1 MGKFEGI
8 EIYRKL
14 SDFAKKDT
22 GQKIMTFVFILAGVI
37 YQIWLGTERL
47 YFVLIAGVV
56 LILVALFSSV
66 KDIIIKDRILDHIDR
81 SRQSKAILQKMSFN
95 NSVAQSVILQIYNY
109 LTSSESPDPLAVQ
122 HYANILKDISAESP
136 EIADLIEKDF
146 DVLIRSWS
154 DKDDVLED
162 ISSYSRHKIENTIKG
177 ETKPNNT
184 IKKQVNEET
193 DKIDDFNK
201 PTNDVN
207 SNS

>member
-47 YFVLIAGVV
+47 YFVIIAGVV

-109 LTSSESPDPLAVQ
+109 LVSSDSPDPLAIQ

-154 DKDDVLED
+154 NKDDVLED
-162 ISSYSRHKIENTIKG
+162 ISSYARHRIENRITK
-177 ETKPNNT
+177 ETKPDST
-184 IKKQVNEET
+184 IEKQVTEEI

-201 PTNDVN
+201 PTDEA
-207 SNS
+207 SL